1 MEKKKVVENT
11 LLAVIGIGLI
21 TTAVVL
27 LAKRKRSDERE
38 STDTRRITSYDDYED
53 DPNELRSFSE
63 TGIYL

>member
-1 MEKKKVVENT
+1 MEKKKAVENA

-27 LAKRKRSDERE
+27 LSKRKRSDGRE
-38 STDTRRITSYDDYED
+38 SSDDRRITSYDDYED
-53 DPNELRSFSE
+53 DPNELRAFSE